1 MASSRFLSSRVL
13 LVAIAL
19 IIASSAI
26 LTSMRLSVRVPA
38 ITQYIKWNK
47 VPFST
52 TTASGLGLSSSMA
65 PAQYKKPPQLPP
77 KFTASPVSLIEQT
90 KKLVCLYS
98 HGVDELWPAPRDR
111 FGVSHTVTMIPESW
125 QQGVDFAP
133 PKRDPTSNFS
143 PSMLTTPRLT
153 GHGASKMP

>member
-26 LTSMRLSVRVPA
+26 LTSMRLSVRVPV
-38 ITQYIKWNK
+38 ITKYIKWNK

-52 TTASGLGLSSSMA
+52 TTASGLGLGLSSSMA
-65 PAQYKKPPQLPP
+65 PAHYKKPPQLPP

-98 HGVDELWPAPRDR
+98 HGVTSCGRRRGTVSASRIQFYDPGELATGCR
-111 FGVSHTVTMIPESW
+111 FQPSHI
-125 QQGVDFAP
+125 
-133 PKRDPTSNFS
+133 
-143 PSMLTTPRLT
+143 
-153 GHGASKMP
+153 